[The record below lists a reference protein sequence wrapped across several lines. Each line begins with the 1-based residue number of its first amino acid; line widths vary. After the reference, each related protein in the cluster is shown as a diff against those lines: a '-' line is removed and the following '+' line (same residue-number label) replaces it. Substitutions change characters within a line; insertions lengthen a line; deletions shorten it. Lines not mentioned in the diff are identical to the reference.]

1 MAILYGPVKFRG
13 RLKGLRTYK
22 LTGSDEIVVASSGS
36 VSKGIRKN
44 NRAYARQHNTNFE
57 FTARTKLAKDIRN
70 ALGEWTQPIVHR
82 YLHGHLSAK
91 LNDIQLLDKESNY
104 GYRNVYLSRYKDL
117 LYQVVYYYYK
127 PLSDIMQCPYTV
139 VDEGD
144 RKKVTVILRGLH
156 PFKQI
161 KPPVKATHF
170 QICLSIGCVKDYTY
184 DAEWNLYKSYTYKGG
199 WNSCETTYPW
209 IPIDGGLMDDI
220 TLTVSLPADCVL
232 ADDETV
238 VRTFGIVF
246 GRMTAEVVPLQKDR
260 GSIVFLGAV

>member
-1 MAILYGPVKFRG
+1 MAILYGPIKFRG

-22 LTGSDEIVVASSGS
+22 LTGSDEIVVATSGS
-36 VSKGIRKN
+36 VSKGIRQN
-44 NRAYARQHNTNFE
+44 NRAYDRQHETNFE

-70 ALGEWTQPIVHR
+70 ALGDWTQTIVNR
-82 YLHGHLSAK
+82 YLHGHLTAK
-91 LNDIQLLDKESNY
+91 MNDIQLLDKESDY
-104 GYRNVYLSRYKDL
+104 GHRNVYLSRYKDL

-144 RKKVTVILRGLH
+144 RKKVTVILRGVH
-156 PFKQI
+156 PLKQI
-161 KPPVKATHF
+161 KAPVKATHF
-170 QICLSIGCVKDYTY
+170 QIYLSIGCVKDYTY
-184 DAEWNLYKSYTYKGG
+184 DAEWNFYGSYSLRGRRK
-199 WNSCETTYPW
+199 NCETSSAW
-209 IPIDGGLMDDI
+209 IPIDGGLMEDI
-220 TLTVSLPADCVL
+220 TLTVSLPADYVL

-238 VRTFGIVF
+238 VRAFGIVF